1 MKRTFISLLLLA
13 SFGCLCAFAQ
23 AAPVMGIITRDFVF
37 PPVGLG
43 STETMQVDLVNIA
56 PAPATATA
64 TAPLCTGTVTFANAS
79 GATIGT
85 AAPFKVGS
93 GQIQSI
99 TLPFSASN
107 IVGSRGAIL
116 ASVQQTTTVPSPA
129 PCSLL
134 FSLATFDSTGVTHV
148 FLGNTS
154 TTTPPVVHP
163 EPLPH

>member
-1 MKRTFISLLLLA
+1 
-13 SFGCLCAFAQ
+13 
-23 AAPVMGIITRDFVF
+23 
-37 PPVGLG
+37 
-43 STETMQVDLVNIA
+43 MQVDLVNIA

-64 TAPLCTGTVTFANAS
+64 TAPSCTGTVTFANAS

-85 AAPFKVGS
+85 PSPFKVGS

-99 TLPFSASN
+99 TLSASTAN
-107 IVGSRGAIL
+107 ITGARGAIL
-116 ASVQQTTTVPSPA
+116 ASVQQTTTVPNPA

-148 FLGNTS
+148 FLGNSS